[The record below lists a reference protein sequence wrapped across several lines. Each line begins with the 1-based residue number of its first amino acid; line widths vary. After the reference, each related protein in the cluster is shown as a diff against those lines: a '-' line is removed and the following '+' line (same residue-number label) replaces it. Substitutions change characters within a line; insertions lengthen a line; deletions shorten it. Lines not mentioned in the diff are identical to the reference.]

1 MKIEKRSRGDVTIL
15 EVEGKITI
23 GKGDVALRDAVHQA
37 LGEGAKKIVMN
48 LGSVSTVDSSGVG
61 ELVSAFTTVTNRG
74 GRLKLLNR
82 PALAV
87 VGSRNATAQGLAN
100 ADAFATSLSATELR
114 EHLFSED
121 AGALRLVEAN
131 VPRPVFE
138 TLLAFRRAGASGV
151 LTYHALHAARL
162 LSK

>member
-37 LGEGAKKIVMN
+37 LGEGARKIVMN

-74 GRLKLLNR
+74 GRLKLLNL
-82 PALAV
+82 PPKVNDILQITQLITVFEVFDNEDEA
-87 VGSRNATAQGLAN
+87 VGS
-100 ADAFATSLSATELR
+100 F
-114 EHLFSED
+114 
-121 AGALRLVEAN
+121 
-131 VPRPVFE
+131 
-138 TLLAFRRAGASGV
+138 
-151 LTYHALHAARL
+151 
-162 LSK
+162 